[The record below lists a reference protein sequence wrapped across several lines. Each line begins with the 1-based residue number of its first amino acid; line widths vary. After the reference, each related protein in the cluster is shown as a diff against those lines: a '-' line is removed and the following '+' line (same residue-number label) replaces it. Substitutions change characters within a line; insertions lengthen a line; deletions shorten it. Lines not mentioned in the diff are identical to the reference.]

1 MRLSTN
7 YFRLKI
13 TICLLFVFIF
23 VFNNCYSL
31 TMPTEFD
38 EESSINSGSKEI
50 EKEIDELVDMY
61 REKSNGIISGDAWPS
76 AIFIS
81 LLKEINNKFAMSLKY
96 SDILQTKDYQR
107 LATNTDWTIEDF
119 EQFKRVKDSFFNEL
133 ENGLKMKVLEH
144 YTN

>member
-50 EKEIDELVDMY
+50 EKEIDELVDIY

>member
-1 MRLSTN
+1 MILSTN

-23 VFNNCYSL
+23 VYNNCYSL

-50 EKEIDELVDMY
+50 EKEIDELVDIY

-133 ENGLKMKVLEH
+133 
-144 YTN
+144 

>member
-1 MRLSTN
+1 MILSTN

-23 VFNNCYSL
+23 VYNNCYSL

-50 EKEIDELVDMY
+50 EKEIDELVDIY